1 MRPNSQEDYRLF
13 CKSAP
18 ADFPLFMQDWYL
30 DAICTDGTWDAIV
43 LKESGVIIAVWP
55 FFLKKKLWWEYVAM
69 PLLGKMMG
77 PYLLPECRSLSRQ
90 MNLLEQM
97 IGQLPSTLAAFQQ
110 DFNYSLTNWLPFYW
124 KGFQQTTRY
133 SYCLDLQQ
141 SESTLWKNISNSY
154 RKKIEKAT
162 EKVNVCSD
170 QPVDELYRLCQLSF
184 TRQGIPFPLSKTR
197 FQHINDA
204 FTQNQ
209 SGRSFFAVDKTT
221 GAIHSAAIL
230 VWDQQAAYYL
240 MAGDDPQLRSSGSG
254 VLLQW
259 KAIQFA
265 QQELKLPLFDF
276 EGSMIK
282 AVEQGKRDFGAY
294 QQPYFRIK
302 KEWSPL
308 WRWGKLIWRN

>member
-1 MRPNSQEDYRLF
+1 
-13 CKSAP
+13 
-18 ADFPLFMQDWYL
+18 MQDWYL

-43 LKESGVIIAVWP
+43 LKESGNIVAVWP

-77 PYLLPECRSLSRQ
+77 PYLLPECRNLSRQ

-110 DFNYSLTNWLPFYW
+110 DFNYTLTNWLPFYW
-124 KGFQQTTRY
+124 NGFQQTTRY

-141 SESTLWKNISNSY
+141 PESTLWKNISNSY
-154 RKKIEKAT
+154 RKKIAKAT

-170 QPVDELYRLCQLSF
+170 HPVDELYRLCQLSF
-184 TRQGIPFPLSKTR
+184 TRQGIPFPLSNAR
-197 FQHINDA
+197 LQHIHDV
-204 FTQNQ
+204 FTQNK

-221 GAIHSAAIL
+221 GALHSASFL

-259 KAIQFA
+259 KAIQFT

-294 QQPYFRIK
+294 QRPYFRIR

-308 WRWGKLIWRN
+308 WRWGKIIWRN